1 MRVWPLYPLFVG
13 ALLLA
18 GCAGLRQPWQA
29 PAVSLP
35 EQWSQASSA
44 STDLVPHAHTWW
56 RNYGDAQLD
65 ALVERALRVNNDFS
79 AAAMRVRRAQLQ
91 AELVNGNLT
100 PTVSVR
106 ADSSASRTFDPVTNY
121 RSSGTSTVLSYEVD
135 LWGKL
140 ASRRDAAHWEA
151 EATAADCRAYG
162 LSLIGST
169 TRLYWQLAYQ
179 NRLLTLNDGDIDYAE
194 KTLALARVKHSAGG
208 APALNV
214 AQAELELANQR
225 AARTALLQRRVETR
239 NALAILLD
247 RAPGTPVP
255 ELADLSDMPVPPVAA
270 GLPAA
275 ILANRPDLRS
285 AELRLRASFANIDV
299 TRTSFY
305 PTLSLTGTLSTAS
318 VALTDLLRNPVATL
332 GAGLTLP
339 FVQWK
344 TMRLS
349 IRVSESQY
357 EEAVV
362 HYRQRLLTALAEV
375 ENSLS
380 ARQQLLAEE
389 EQLRLALTQA
399 RRAERIAAV
408 RFKSGYT
415 DMQQWLYAQ
424 AALRAMERALAVNRL
439 NQLNNSATL
448 YRSLGLG
455 AGSDQIVC
463 R

>member
-1 MRVWPLYPLFVG
+1 
-13 ALLLA
+13 
-18 GCAGLRQPWQA
+18 
-29 PAVSLP
+29 
-35 EQWSQASSA
+35 
-44 STDLVPHAHTWW
+44 
-56 RNYGDAQLD
+56 
-65 ALVERALRVNNDFS
+65 
-79 AAAMRVRRAQLQ
+79 
-91 AELVNGNLT
+91 
-100 PTVSVR
+100 
-106 ADSSASRTFDPVTNY
+106 
-121 RSSGTSTVLSYEVD
+121 
-135 LWGKL
+135 
-140 ASRRDAAHWEA
+140 
-151 EATAADCRAYG
+151 
-162 LSLIGST
+162 
-169 TRLYWQLAYQ
+169 
-179 NRLLTLNDGDIDYAE
+179 
-194 KTLALARVKHSAGG
+194 
-208 APALNV
+208 
-214 AQAELELANQR
+214 
-225 AARTALLQRRVETR
+225 
-239 NALAILLD
+239 LAILLD